1 MDAAIAGQERG
12 SRGSEPSGFA
22 RGVGGG
28 GEGGEASG
36 PQEREE
42 EEGGV

>member
-28 GEGGEASG
+28 GGRRVGRR
-36 PQEREE
+36 REKKKK
-42 EEGGV
+42 GGVV